1 MRPSTGVAALV
12 AGLVAVTSACG
23 AGSDGAEGAAGRGE
37 VTVLASFYPL
47 AEAAERVGGDAVSV
61 ENLTPAGSEPH
72 ELELTPTQVEAIGG
86 ADVVVVMG
94 RGFQPGVEAVAEERE
109 GATVEVLSALEVGE
123 GRVADED
130 HEDEGGLDP
139 HVWLDPTKMAQIV
152 DAVASALTRAD
163 PDRAEDFQANAEAY
177 RRQLSELDAAYE
189 ASLGSC
195 DRDLLVVAHDAFGWL
210 AERYG
215 LQQEP
220 IAGLSPEQE
229 PDPQRLAELVAV
241 VEREGVTTVFTE
253 TLVAPAVAETLARE
267 AGVDTAVL
275 DPLEGLTEERL
286 ADGETYLS
294 VMEANLAKLEDALG
308 C

>member
-1 MRPSTGVAALV
+1 
-12 AGLVAVTSACG
+12 
-23 AGSDGAEGAAGRGE
+23 
-37 VTVLASFYPL
+37 VLASFYPL

-72 ELELTPTQVEAIGG
+72 DLELTPTQVEAIGG

-163 PDRAEDFQANAEAY
+163 PDRGEDFQANAEAY
-177 RRQLSELDAAYE
+177 QRQLSELDAAFE

-267 AGVDTAVL
+267 AGVYTAVL